1 MKNQSYEIKC
11 TLLRIR
17 RISNNGINKY
27 IDRNFWHLKKIL
39 LGSALLLFATSSF
52 AQVEADRFS
61 HKKYLNLLNH
71 SKDSIYSIILS
82 DYDRYILHHPA
93 KYQVQ
98 LERCRFIRD
107 AYYDYAEDYNP
118 NYEKADACSKEV
130 MERFPY
136 VPEVLLFRTEFL
148 YGDSSKAFLKK
159 LEAKVRRDTAIWRNY
174 AWEVYKDLAENYEGD
189 STDLAIFYSA
199 KAMNE
204 NDTLDLTLMQA
215 KIYKEKSNHRMA
227 IEVLSRKLDGKQKT
241 WELNQ
246 KGRLLL
252 ELGATDK
259 AIQAFRMA
267 RKDST
272 GWQDSG
278 SLAAA
283 LIENGLVSE
292 AREYLRKEAT
302 RSVYNS
308 KALYQLFDYDVKYG
322 VADSAKADYE
332 KLIEADFWNDP
343 VGASRIRLLLKA
355 PLAPIHF
362 SDLLRLLLLLLFFV
376 AILLAPYAWI
386 LPIHYV
392 GGYFFKKQTELD
404 TSSPWGLRHLWLA
417 FSMWFFVE
425 FVALLSFDYTTV
437 ISWFNESFAST
448 DEALISEQRAI
459 ITLSF
464 CSGIF
469 LLTLFFAKQLD
480 YRAFLSSIRSRTS
493 DIWRGLGMAI
503 LLRIPL
509 GIYLAILKWA
519 GVAIG
524 TGLIAFSAI
533 NEDIISIN
541 KYISP
546 WIGFLFV
553 VILVPFYEEILFRG
567 IFLSACKKHLNF
579 AIANTLQAFVFAAA
593 HQNLKLFVFFFAFG
607 LVAGYYKNK
616 TGSFAIN
623 VSMHMTNNLIAF
635 LAILRTNSLG

>member
-1 MKNQSYEIKC
+1 M
-11 TLLRIR
+11 
-17 RISNNGINKY
+17 
-27 IDRNFWHLKKIL
+27 
-39 LGSALLLFATSSF
+39 
-52 AQVEADRFS
+52 
-61 HKKYLNLLNH
+61 
-71 SKDSIYSIILS
+71 
-82 DYDRYILHHPA
+82 
-93 KYQVQ
+93 Q

-118 NYEKADACSKEV
+118 NYEKAEACAKELTG
-130 MERFPY
+130 RFPF
-136 VPEVLLFRTEFL
+136 VPEVLLFRSEFL
-148 YGDSSKAFLKK
+148 YGDSSIAFLKG
-159 LEAKVRRDTAIWRNY
+159 LETKIHKDTASWRNY
-174 AWEVYKDLAENYEGD
+174 AWKVYEGLAQNYDRD

-215 KIYKEKSNHRMA
+215 RIYKDKSNHRMA
-227 IEVLSRKLDGKQKT
+227 IEVLSRKLDSKQKT

-259 AIQAFRMA
+259 AIHAFQMA
-267 RKDST
+267 RKDSS

-292 AREYLRKEAT
+292 AREYLRKEANS
-302 RSVYNS
+302 SVYNS
-308 KALYQLFDYDVKYG
+308 KAVYKLFDYDIKFG
-322 VADSAKADYE
+322 AADSAKADYE
-332 KLIEADFWNDP
+332 KLIEADYWNDP
-343 VGASRIRLLLKA
+343 LGASRIRLLLKA
-355 PLAPIHF
+355 PFAPVHF
-362 SDLLRLLLLLLFFV
+362 SDLLRLLLLLLFL
-376 AILLAPYAWI
+376 ILILIVPYAWI
-386 LPIHYV
+386 LPIHYI
-392 GGYFFKKQTELD
+392 GAQFFRKQTELEN
-404 TSSPWGLRHLWLA
+404 SSPWGLRHLWMA

-425 FVALLSFDYTTV
+425 FVALLSFDYPTV
-437 ISWFNESFAST
+437 ISWFNNAFTSVE
-448 DEALISEQRAI
+448 EAVISEQRAI

-469 LLTLFFAKQLD
+469 LFTLLFARQLD
-480 YRAFLSSIRSRTS
+480 YHSLLNSIRARTT
-493 DIWRGLGMAI
+493 DIWRGFGLAV

-509 GIYLAILKWA
+509 AIYLSILKWA

-524 TGLIAFSAI
+524 ASLFVFSAI
-533 NEDIISIN
+533 NEDVISIN
-541 KYISP
+541 KYFSP
-546 WIGFLFV
+546 WIGFVFV

-616 TGSFAIN
+616 TGSFTIN
-623 VSMHMTNNLIAF
+623 ISMHMANNLIAF
-635 LAILRTNSLG
+635 LAIVKTNSLG